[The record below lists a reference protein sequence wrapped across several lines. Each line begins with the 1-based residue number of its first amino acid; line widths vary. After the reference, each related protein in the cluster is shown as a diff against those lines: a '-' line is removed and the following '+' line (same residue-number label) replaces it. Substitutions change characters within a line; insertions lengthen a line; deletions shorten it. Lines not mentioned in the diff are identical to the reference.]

1 MPQPR
6 RNGVDDTLTRTALLD
21 AAEQLM
27 LEEGYA
33 AVTSRRVA
41 GKAGVNA
48 ALVYY
53 YFGTMDDLF
62 LAVFR
67 RRTEQTLEHQA
78 QALVSDQPLWALW
91 ESARDQTRTELAV
104 EFLALG
110 NHRKA
115 VRAEIS
121 AFFSTFR
128 RMQLAALSEILSRYE
143 VDQQAWPKEA
153 VLLLLVG
160 MSRFFSMEE
169 AAGIEIG
176 HAETIETIEREIRK
190 LEGERRARPPRL
202 GPQKTR

>member
-1 MPQPR
+1 MAQPR
-6 RNGVDDTLTRTALLD
+6 RNGVDETRARQALLD

-41 GKAGVNA
+41 ERAGVNA

-53 YFGTMDDLF
+53 YFGAMDDLF

-78 QALVSDQPLWALW
+78 RALASDQPLWALW
-91 ESARDQTRTELAV
+91 DSARDQTRTELAV

-115 VRAEIS
+115 VRTEIA
-121 AFFSTFR
+121 AFFTTFR
-128 RMQLAALSEILSRYE
+128 RMQLAALSEILGRYG
-143 VDQQAWPKEA
+143 VDQETWSKEA
-153 VLLLLVG
+153 ILLLLVG
-160 MSRFFSMEE
+160 MSRFFSMEQ
-169 AAGIEIG
+169 AAGIDIG
-176 HAETIETIEREIRK
+176 HAETIAVIEREIRK
-190 LEGERRARPPRL
+190 LEGERRARPARL
-202 GPQKTR
+202 GPQKKR